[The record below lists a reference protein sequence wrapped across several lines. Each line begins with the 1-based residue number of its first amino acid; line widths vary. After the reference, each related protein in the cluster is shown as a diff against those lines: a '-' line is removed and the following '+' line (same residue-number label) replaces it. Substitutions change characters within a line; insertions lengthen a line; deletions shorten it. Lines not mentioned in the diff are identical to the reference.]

1 MVGRCSVRSTFFFY
15 NFFINFICLKFI
27 PELNIVP
34 LNFYTIMISDDL
46 KYKIALSLIPKIG
59 HVTAK
64 KLVAYVGSFEGVFSE
79 TKSNLMKIPGIG
91 SILADLIVSSDVLPK
106 AEEEIDFIKE
116 NKITP
121 VFYLDKQYSER
132 LKHCDDAPI
141 LLYTFGKIDLN
152 SRKVLS
158 IVGTRKATTEG
169 KAFCEKL
176 VKDLKEREHNPII
189 VSGLAYGIDATA
201 HQAALDNGLLTIAVL
216 GHGLDI
222 IYPASH
228 KKLAKNITKQG
239 MLITDFPAKSIRDKT
254 NFIKRNRIIA
264 GLSDATIVI
273 ESGEKGGSLITAD
286 IANSYNRDVFAV
298 PGRVSDVY
306 SKGCNSLIKTNKA
319 AMLTSI
325 EDLEYLLGWEP
336 GKKDKEAVQR
346 DLFVNLSSEEKM
358 ITEILKNHNEI
369 PIDSICLKCNM
380 PTSKVS
386 PILLNLEFMGVV
398 KTLPGKTYKLISS
411 IYL

>member
-1 MVGRCSVRSTFFFY
+1 MT
-15 NFFINFICLKFI
+15 N
-27 PELNIVP
+27 
-34 LNFYTIMISDDL
+34 DDL
-46 KYKIALSLIPKIG
+46 KYKIALSLIPKVG
-59 HVTAK
+59 HITAK
-64 KLVAYVGSFEGVFSE
+64 KLVSYIGSFQGVFSE
-79 TKSNLMKIPGIG
+79 KKSNLVKIPGIG
-91 SILADLIVSSDVLPK
+91 SIMADLIVNADVIPK
-106 AEEEIDFIKE
+106 AEEEIIFINE
-116 NKITP
+116 NNITP
-121 VFYLDKQYSER
+121 IFYLDKEYPER
-132 LKHCDDAPI
+132 LKHCEDAPI
-141 LLYTFGKIDLN
+141 LLYAIGDIDLN
-152 SRKVLS
+152 SRKILS

-169 KAFCEKL
+169 IAFCETLIKS
-176 VKDLKEREHNPII
+176 LKSRGHNPII

-201 HQAALDNGLLTIAVL
+201 HKAALKNDLLTIGVL

-228 KKLAKNITKQG
+228 KKLASNIIKQG
-239 MLITDFPAKSIRDKT
+239 MLVTDFPSKSIRDKN

-286 IANSYNRDVFAV
+286 IANSYHRDVFAV
-298 PGRVSDVY
+298 PGRVSDQY
-306 SKGCNSLIKTNKA
+306 SKGCNNLIKSNKA

-325 EDLEYLLGWEP
+325 EDIEYLLGWES
-336 GKKDKEAVQR
+336 DKEDQAGIQR
-346 DLFVNLSSEEKM
+346 DLFVDLSPEERL
-358 ITEILKNHNEI
+358 IANILKEQDEL
-369 PIDSICLKCNM
+369 PIDAICLKCNM

>member
-1 MVGRCSVRSTFFFY
+1 M
-15 NFFINFICLKFI
+15 IM
-27 PELNIVP
+27 LN
-34 LNFYTIMISDDL
+34 SDL
-46 KYKIALSLIPKIG
+46 KYKIALSLIPKVG
-59 HVTAK
+59 HITAK
-64 KLVAYVGSFEGVFSE
+64 KLVSYVGSFEGVFKES
-79 TKSNLMKIPGIG
+79 KSKLMKIPGIG
-91 SILADLIVSSDVLPK
+91 SILADLIVNTNVIPK
-106 AEEEIDFIKE
+106 AEEEINFIKE

-121 VFYLDKQYSER
+121 IFYLDKQYPER
-132 LKHCDDAPI
+132 LKHCEDAPI
-141 LLYTFGKIDLN
+141 LLYTFGNVDLN
-152 SRKVLS
+152 SRKILS

-169 KAFCEKL
+169 IAFCEKL
-176 VKDLKEREHNPII
+176 VQELSVREHNPII

-201 HQAALDNGLLTIAVL
+201 HHAALANELLTIAVL

-228 KKLAKNITKQG
+228 KKLAKSILKQG
-239 MLITDFPAKSIRDKT
+239 MLITDFPSKSIRDKN

-273 ESGEKGGSLITAD
+273 ESGVKGGSLITAD

-298 PGRVSDVY
+298 PGRVSDIY
-306 SKGCNSLIKTNKA
+306 SKGCNNLIKTNKA

-336 GKKDKEAVQR
+336 GKKDKEAVQK
-346 DLFVNLSSEEKM
+346 DLFVNLSEDEKI
-358 ITEILKNHNEI
+358 ITEILKNNDEL

-386 PILLNLEFMGVV
+386 PILLNLEFMGIV
-398 KTLPGKTYKLISS
+398 KPLPGKMYKLISLV
-411 IYL
+411 YL

>member
-1 MVGRCSVRSTFFFY
+1 MQT
-15 NFFINFICLKFI
+15 
-27 PELNIVP
+27 E
-34 LNFYTIMISDDL
+34 DL

-59 HVTAK
+59 HITAK
-64 KLVAYVGSFEGVFSE
+64 KLVSYVGSFEGVFKQK
-79 TKSNLMKIPGIG
+79 KSSLLKIPGIG
-91 SILADLIVSSDVLPK
+91 SVLADLIINTKVIPK
-106 AEEEIDFIKE
+106 AEEEIEFILK

-121 VFYLDKQYSER
+121 IFYLDNNYPER

-141 LLYTFGKIDLN
+141 LIYTLGDIDLN
-152 SRKVLS
+152 SRKILS

-169 KAFCEKL
+169 VAFCQKL
-176 VKDLKEREHNPII
+176 IKDLKEREHNPVI

-201 HQAALDNGLLTIAVL
+201 HRAAVGNGLLTIAVL

-228 KKLAKNITKQG
+228 KKLAKEIIAHG
-239 MLITDFPAKSIRDKT
+239 MLITDFPSKSIRDKN

-273 ESGEKGGSLITAD
+273 ESGEKGGSLVTAD

-298 PGRVSDVY
+298 PGRISDIY
-306 SKGCNSLIKTNKA
+306 SKGCNNLIKTNKA
-319 AMLTSI
+319 SMLTSV

-336 GKKDKEAVQR
+336 GKKNNDSFQR
-346 DLFVNLSSEEKM
+346 ELFLNLNEEEQV
-358 ITEILKNHNEI
+358 ITDILKKYNEL
-369 PIDSICLKCNM
+369 PIDSICVKCNM

-386 PILLNLEFMGVV
+386 PILLNLEFKGVV
-398 KTLPGKTYKLISS
+398 RTLPGKIYKLITLNIS
-411 IYL
+411 

>member
-1 MVGRCSVRSTFFFY
+1 MLHT
-15 NFFINFICLKFI
+15 
-27 PELNIVP
+27 
-34 LNFYTIMISDDL
+34 DL
-46 KYKIALSLIPKIG
+46 KYKIALSLIPKVG
-59 HVTAK
+59 HITAK
-64 KLVAYVGSFEGVFSE
+64 KLVAYVGSFEVVFKE
-79 TKSNLMKIPGIG
+79 TKKGLMKIPGIG
-91 SILADLIVSSDVLPK
+91 SIIADLIVNSDVLSK
-106 AEEEIDFIKE
+106 ADEEIDFIKK

-121 VFYLDKQYSER
+121 IYYLDKKYPER

-141 LLYTFGKIDLN
+141 LIYTFGDIDLN
-152 SRKVLS
+152 SRKIIS
-158 IVGTRKATTEG
+158 IVGTRKATVEG
-169 KAFCEKL
+169 EAFCKKL
-176 VKDLKEREHNPII
+176 INDLKDREHNPII

-201 HQAALDNGLLTIAVL
+201 HQAALDAGLLTIAVL

-228 KKLAKNITKQG
+228 KKLAHNIKKQG
-239 MLITDFPAKSIRDKT
+239 MLITDFPSKSIRDKN

-298 PGRVSDVY
+298 PGRISDVY
-306 SKGCNSLIKTNKA
+306 SKGCNNLIKTNKA

-325 EDLEYLLGWEP
+325 EDLEYLLGWDS
-336 GKKDKEAVQR
+336 GKKLEQTIQR
-346 DLFVNLSSEEKM
+346 DLFVDLNKEEKI
-358 ITEILKNHNEI
+358 ITEILKNHDEL
-369 PIDSICLKCNM
+369 PIDSICLKSNM

-386 PILLNLEFMGVV
+386 PILLSLEFMGIV
-398 KTLPGKTYKLISS
+398 KTLPGKKYKLISS